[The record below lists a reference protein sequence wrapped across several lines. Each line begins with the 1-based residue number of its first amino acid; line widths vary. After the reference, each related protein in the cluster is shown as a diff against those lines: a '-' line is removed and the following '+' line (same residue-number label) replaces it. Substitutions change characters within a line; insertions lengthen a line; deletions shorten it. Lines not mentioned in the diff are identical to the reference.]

1 MTIVYKIC
9 FIWYNTDTVEIS
21 RRSRMDTYTQEP
33 KNKVR
38 HLAIKTAIDYLTTNR
53 SNACCVRRSYVRDLY
68 DFFLDMEESHEQTE
82 VKKIDLNY
90 IRAWEQMHAEKIG
103 VKSPAELS
111 VCYLS
116 GPEPEN
122 DFNELV
128 SFGVLPQNIWA
139 FENQQ
144 NTYLKALQSIDTT
157 NYMQPKI
164 IKASIEN
171 FFESTPKKFDIVY
184 IDACAPLISDQ
195 HALRCISSLFK
206 YHRLESPGVLI
217 SNFADVD
224 QSNPQLQVEFEDI
237 IARYFYIKENS
248 SASLVESRDN
258 ISLTGN
264 YENYTKQVKKN
275 FETYYGNFITAMIC
289 NSASI
294 SVPLL
299 RFCHSPFL
307 KHISTTTP
315 LKNKCYDFIDVNT
328 IKNNTL
334 LKFFAMNNMLHQ
346 KRANFA
352 GIARCNRLASELGGS
367 LYSNEPTE
375 LLSCLQKLYDIRNLE
390 LDIQS
395 SLNDALAFFDNGH
408 NMYQF
413 LDKPNKM
420 LFFDSVINQLSYPM
434 HYSTENT
441 MRLTYKAKQTRMF
454 TDLIVFDECRY
465 IYDWL
470 PAIHQIPNAFSNPS
484 WQYTFRFALDGLVKQ
499 RMNYNNE
506 FFFQGS
512 VVNKNEPLFCDKKFL
527 DRIKIN

>member
-1 MTIVYKIC
+1 MG
-9 FIWYNTDTVEIS
+9 
-21 RRSRMDTYTQEP
+21 TYTQET

-38 HLAIKTAIDYLTTNR
+38 HSVIKTAIDYLTTNR
-53 SNACCVRRSYVRDLY
+53 SHACCVRRSYVRDLY
-68 DFFLDMEESHEQTE
+68 DFFLEMEESHEQTE

-90 IRAWEQMHAEKIG
+90 IQAWEQMHAEKVG

-122 DFNELV
+122 DFKEFV
-128 SFGVLPQNIWA
+128 SLGVLPQNIWA

-144 NTYLKALQSIDTT
+144 NTYLQALQSIDTT

-164 IKASIEN
+164 IKTSIEH
-171 FFESTPKKFDIVY
+171 FFENTPKKFDIVY
-184 IDACAPLISDQ
+184 VDACAPLISDQ

-206 YHRLESPGVLI
+206 HHRLESPGVLI
-217 SNFADVD
+217 SNFADID
-224 QSNPQLQVEFEDI
+224 QSHPQLREEFEDI
-237 IARYFYIKENS
+237 IARYFYIKEIPT
-248 SASLVESRDN
+248 ACLVETQGK
-258 ISLTGN
+258 ISLTGD
-264 YENYTKQVKKN
+264 YEKYKKEVNKN
-275 FETYYGNFITAMIC
+275 FEAYYGDFITATIC
-289 NSASI
+289 NAASI

-307 KHISTTTP
+307 KQISTTMP
-315 LKNKCYDFIDVNT
+315 LKNKRYDFVDANT

-334 LKFFAMNNMLHQ
+334 LKFFAMNKVLYQ
-346 KRANFA
+346 KNANFK
-352 GIARCNRLASELGGS
+352 GIARCSRLEAELGGS
-367 LYSNEPTE
+367 LYSNEPYE
-375 LLSCLQKLYDIRNLE
+375 LLSCLQKSYDIRNSE
-390 LDIQS
+390 LDIHS
-395 SLNDALAFFDNGH
+395 GLNDTLSFFDNAR

-420 LFFDSVINQLSYPM
+420 LFFDSVMNQLSYPM
-434 HYSTENT
+434 HYCTENAI
-441 MRLTYKAKQTRMF
+441 RLTYKAKQTRMF

-484 WQYTFRFALDGLVKQ
+484 WQYAFRFALDGLVKQ

-512 VVNKNEPLFCDKKFL
+512 VVNKNTPQFCDKKFS

>member
-1 MTIVYKIC
+1 ML
-9 FIWYNTDTVEIS
+9 S
-21 RRSRMDTYTQEP
+21 RRKRMETYTQES

-38 HLAIKTAIDYLTTNR
+38 HSVIKTAIDYLTTNR

-68 DFFLDMEESHEQTE
+68 DYFLEMEESHEQTE
-82 VKKIDLNY
+82 AKKIDLRY
-90 IRAWEQMHAEKIG
+90 IQAWEQMHAEKVG

-122 DFNELV
+122 DFKEFV
-128 SFGVLPQNIWA
+128 SLGVLPQNIWA

-144 NTYLKALQSIDTT
+144 NTYLQALQSIDSSD
-157 NYMQPKI
+157 YMQPKI
-164 IKASIEN
+164 VKTSIEN
-171 FFESTPKKFDIVY
+171 FFECTPKKFDIVY
-184 IDACAPLISDQ
+184 IDACAALISDK
-195 HALRCISSLFK
+195 HALRCISTLFK

-217 SNFADVD
+217 SNFSDID
-224 QSNPQLQVEFEDI
+224 SSNVQLREEYVDI
-237 IARYFYIKENS
+237 IARYFYIKENPS
-248 SASLVESRDN
+248 VCAVEAGSE
-258 ISLTGN
+258 ISLTGDFKA
-264 YENYTKQVKKN
+264 YKN
-275 FETYYGNFITAMIC
+275 TISGNLETYYGEFITAMIC

-294 SVPLL
+294 TVPIL

-307 KHISTTTP
+307 KYISPTTP
-315 LKNKCYDFIDVNT
+315 IKNKKYDFVDVNT

-334 LKFFAMNNMLHQ
+334 LKFFALNALLAQ
-346 KRANFA
+346 KRANYK
-352 GIARCNRLASELGGS
+352 GISRCDKLESDIGGS
-367 LYSNEPTE
+367 LYSSEARA
-375 LLSCLQKLYDIRNLE
+375 LLSCLQKSYDIRNLE
-390 LDIQS
+390 LDINCG
-395 SLNDALAFFDNGH
+395 LNDTLSFFDNARS
-408 NMYQF
+408 MYQF

-434 HYSTENT
+434 HYCTENT

-512 VVNKNEPLFCDKKFL
+512 VVNKNESQFGDKKFPN
-527 DRIKIN
+527 RIKIN

>member
-1 MTIVYKIC
+1 
-9 FIWYNTDTVEIS
+9 
-21 RRSRMDTYTQEP
+21 MDTYTQES

-38 HLAIKTAIDYLTTNR
+38 HSAIKNAIDYLTTNR

-68 DFFLDMEESHEQTE
+68 DFFLEMEESHEQTE
-82 VKKIDLNY
+82 VKKIDLSY
-90 IRAWEQMHAEKIG
+90 IQAGERMHAEKVG
-103 VKSPAELS
+103 TKSPAELS

-122 DFNELV
+122 DFKEFV
-128 SFGVLPQNIWA
+128 SLGVLPQNIWA

-144 NTYLKALQSIDTT
+144 NTYLQALQSIDST

-164 IKASIEN
+164 IKTSIEH
-171 FFESTPKKFDIVY
+171 FFENTPKKFDIVY
-184 IDACAPLISDQ
+184 VDACAPLVSDQ

-206 YHRLESPGVLI
+206 FHRLESPGVLI

-224 QSNPQLQVEFEDI
+224 QSNSQLREEFEDI
-237 IARYFYIKENS
+237 IARYFYIKETPS
-248 SASLVESRDN
+248 SCLVESQGN
-258 ISLTGN
+258 IFLTGD
-264 YENYTKQVKKN
+264 YEKYKTEVREK
-275 FETYYGNFITAMIC
+275 FERYYGDFITAMIC
-289 NSASI
+289 NAASI

-307 KHISTTTP
+307 KQISTTTL
-315 LKNKCYDFIDVNT
+315 LKNKQYDFVDANT

-334 LKFFAMNNMLHQ
+334 LKFFAMNKVLYQ
-346 KRANFA
+346 KSANFK
-352 GIARCNRLASELGGS
+352 GIARGNRLEAELGAS
-367 LYSNEPTE
+367 LYSNEPYE
-375 LLSCLQKLYDIRNLE
+375 LLSCLQKSYDIRNSE
-390 LDIQS
+390 LDIHTG
-395 SLNDALAFFDNGH
+395 LNDTLSFFDNAR

-420 LFFDSVINQLSYPM
+420 LFFDSVMNQLSYPM
-434 HYSTENT
+434 HYCTESAI
-441 MRLTYKAKQTRMF
+441 RLTYKAKQTRMF

-470 PAIHQIPNAFSNPS
+470 PAIHQVPNAFSNPS

-512 VVNKNEPLFCDKKFL
+512 VVNKNEPLFCDKKFSN
-527 DRIKIN
+527 RIKIN